1 MAAADDYSISILKT
15 LLLRNTAMNPSQVA
29 IPCIVMRGGTS
40 KGPYFMASDLPAD
53 PALRDQVLLAA
64 MGSPDARQI
73 DGLGGATTL
82 TSKVAIVSPSAR
94 PGIDV
99 DYLFAQVEVEAARVD
114 TNPPCGNIMAG
125 VGPFALET
133 GMVKPQGDVSR
144 VRIYHV
150 NIDAKIEA
158 VVQTPGGVVSY
169 EGDTAID
176 GVPGTSAPVYLNFMD
191 VAGSTCGSLLP
202 TGKAIDMIEGVP
214 VTCMD
219 AAMPVMILAAE
230 SLGKTGY
237 ESAAELDA
245 DKELFE
251 RIEKIRR
258 VAGAKMG
265 LGDVSEKVVPKVILL
280 ARPRFGGTVTS
291 RYLVPHKT
299 HAAHAVTGA
308 ICLACCCVL
317 EDGVAAPFVDL
328 PAGPPYPIRI
338 EHPAGELEL
347 LLDADAGRGGITLRS
362 AGTLRTARKL
372 MRGEVYVPAGLWP
385 QAAE

>member
-1 MAAADDYSISILKT
+1 MTS
-15 LLLRNTAMNPSQVA
+15 SQVA
-29 IPCIVMRGGTS
+29 IPCVLMRGGTS
-40 KGPYFMASDLPAD
+40 KGPYFMAKDLPSE

-73 DGLGGATTL
+73 DGIGGATTL
-82 TSKVAIVSPSAR
+82 TSKVAIVSPSER

-99 DYLFAQVEVEAARVD
+99 DYLFAQVEIEAARVD

-133 GMVKPQGDVSR
+133 GMVKLQGEVSR

-158 VVQTPGGVVSY
+158 VVQTPGGQVSY

-176 GVPGTSAPVYLNFMD
+176 GVPGTSAPVLLNFMD

-202 TGKAIDMIEGVP
+202 TGKAVDVIEGVP

-219 AAMPVMILAAE
+219 AAMPVMMLAAE
-230 SLGKTGY
+230 SVGKTGY
-237 ESAAELDA
+237 ETTAELDG
-245 DKELFE
+245 DSEFFK
-251 RIEKIRR
+251 RIEAIRR
-258 VAGAKMG
+258 IAGEMMG
-265 LGDVSEKVVPKVILL
+265 LGDVSEKVTPKVILL
-280 ARPRFGGTVTS
+280 AKPRFGGTVTS

-299 HAAHAVTGA
+299 HAAHAVTGG
-308 ICLACCCVL
+308 ICLACCCLL
-317 EDGVAAPFVDL
+317 EDGVAAEFVEL
-328 PAGPPYPIRI
+328 PGGPPYPIKI
-338 EHPAGELEL
+338 EHPSGELEIM
-347 LLDADAGRGGITLRS
+347 LDADAGRGNVTLRS
-362 AGTLRTARKL
+362 AGTLRTARKI
-372 MRGEVYVPAGLWP
+372 MRGEVYVPGNLWP

>member
-1 MAAADDYSISILKT
+1 MT
-15 LLLRNTAMNPSQVA
+15 NSQVA
-29 IPCIVMRGGTS
+29 IPCILMRGGTS
-40 KGPYFMASDLPAD
+40 KGPYFMARDLPSD

-64 MGSPDARQI
+64 LGSPDARQI
-73 DGLGGATTL
+73 DGIGGATTL

-99 DYLFAQVEVEAARVD
+99 DYLFAQVEIDAARVD

-133 GMVKPQGDVSR
+133 GLVKPQGEVSR

-158 VVQTPGGVVSY
+158 VVQTPGGQVSY

-176 GVPGTSAPVYLNFMD
+176 GVPGTSAPVLLNFMD

-202 TGKAIDMIEGVP
+202 TGKAIDVIEGVP

-219 AAMPVMILAAE
+219 VAMPVMMLAAE
-230 SLGKTGY
+230 SVGKTGY
-237 ESAAELDA
+237 ETTEELDA
-245 DKELFE
+245 DSEFFK
-251 RIEKIRR
+251 RIEAIRR
-258 VAGAKMG
+258 IAGEMMG
-265 LGDVSEKVVPKVILL
+265 LGDVSEKVTPKIILL
-280 ARPRFGGTVTS
+280 AKPRFGGTITS

-299 HAAHAVTGA
+299 HAAHAVTGG
-308 ICLACCCVL
+308 ICLACCCLL
-317 EDGVAAPFVDL
+317 EDGVAAEFVEL
-328 PAGPPYPIRI
+328 PAGPPYPIKI
-338 EHPAGELEL
+338 EHPSGDLEIM
-347 LLDADAGRGGITLRS
+347 LDADPGRGEVTLRS

-372 MRGEVYVPAGLWP
+372 MRGEVYVPGNLWP

>member
-1 MAAADDYSISILKT
+1 MTS
-15 LLLRNTAMNPSQVA
+15 SQIA
-29 IPCIVMRGGTS
+29 IPCILMRGGTS
-40 KGPYFMASDLPAD
+40 KGPYFMARDLPSD

-73 DGLGGATTL
+73 DGIGGATTL
-82 TSKVAIVSPSAR
+82 TSKVAIVSPSTR

-99 DYLFAQVEVEAARVD
+99 DYLFAQVEIEAARVD

-150 NIDAKIEA
+150 NIDAKVEA
-158 VVQTPGGVVSY
+158 VVQTPGGQVSY
-169 EGDTAID
+169 DGDTAID
-176 GVPGTSAPVYLNFMD
+176 GVPGTSAPVMLNFMD

-202 TGKAIDMIEGVP
+202 TGQAIDVIEGVP

-219 AAMPVMILAAE
+219 VAMPVMMLAAE
-230 SLGKTGY
+230 SVGKTGY
-237 ESAAELDA
+237 ETAAELDA
-245 DKELFE
+245 DKDFFK
-251 RIEKIRR
+251 RIEGIRR
-258 VAGAKMG
+258 IAGAKMG

-280 ARPRFGGTVTS
+280 AKPRFGGTITS
-291 RYLVPHKT
+291 RYLVPKKT
-299 HAAHAVTGA
+299 HAAHAVTGGL
-308 ICLACCCVL
+308 CLACCCLL
-317 EDGVAAPFVDL
+317 EDSVAAPFVEL

-338 EHPAGELEL
+338 EHPSGELEIM
-347 LLDADAGRGGITLRS
+347 LDADPGRGTVTLRS
-362 AGTLRTARKL
+362 AGTLRTARKI
-372 MRGEVYVPAGLWP
+372 MRGEVYVPANLWP

>member
-1 MAAADDYSISILKT
+1 M
-15 LLLRNTAMNPSQVA
+15 TASQVA
-29 IPCIVMRGGTS
+29 IPCILMRGGTS
-40 KGPYFMASDLPAD
+40 KGPYFMAKDLPAD
-53 PALRDQVLLAA
+53 PAQRDQVLLAA
-64 MGSPDARQI
+64 LGSPDARQI
-73 DGLGGATTL
+73 DGIGGATTL
-82 TSKVAIVSPSAR
+82 TSKVAIVSPSER

-99 DYLFAQVEVEAARVD
+99 DYLFAQVEIEAARVD

-133 GMVKPQGDVSR
+133 GMVKPQGDISR

-158 VVQTPGGVVSY
+158 VVETPGGQVNY

-176 GVPGTSAPVYLNFMD
+176 GVPGTAAPLRLNFMD

-202 TGKAIDMIEGVP
+202 TGKPIDVIDGIE

-230 SLGKTGY
+230 SVGKTGY

-245 DKELFE
+245 DKDLFA
-251 RIEKIRR
+251 RIETIRR
-258 VAGAKMG
+258 KAGEMMG
-265 LGDVSEKVVPKVILL
+265 LGDVSEKVVPKVILV
-280 ARPRFGGTVTS
+280 AKPRHGGTISS
-291 RYLVPHKT
+291 RYFVPHKT
-299 HAAHAVTGA
+299 HAAHAVTGG
-308 ICLACCCVL
+308 ICLACCCLL

-328 PAGPPYPIRI
+328 PKEQPYPIRI
-338 EHPAGELEL
+338 EHPSGEIEL
-347 LLDADAGRGGITLRS
+347 LLDADPGKGGITLRS

-372 MRGEVYVPAGLWP
+372 MRGEVYVPAAAWP
-385 QAAE
+385 QQAAEAAD

>member
-1 MAAADDYSISILKT
+1 MT
-15 LLLRNTAMNPSQVA
+15 TSQVA
-29 IPCIVMRGGTS
+29 IPCILMRGGTS
-40 KGPYFMASDLPAD
+40 KGPYFMAKDLPSD

-73 DGLGGATTL
+73 DGIGGATTL
-82 TSKVAIVSPSAR
+82 TSKVAIVGPSTR

-99 DYLFAQVEVEAARVD
+99 DYLFAQVEVDAARVD

-158 VVQTPGGVVSY
+158 VVQTPGGRVSY

-176 GVPGTSAPVYLNFMD
+176 GVPGTSAPVLLNFMD

-202 TGKAIDMIEGVP
+202 TGKAIDVIEGVP

-219 AAMPVMILAAE
+219 AAMPVMMLAAE
-230 SLGKTGY
+230 SVGKTGY
-237 ESAAELDA
+237 ETTAELDA
-245 DKELFE
+245 DSDFFK
-251 RIEKIRR
+251 RIEGIRR
-258 VAGAKMG
+258 IAGEMMG
-265 LGDVSEKVVPKVILL
+265 LGDVSEKVTPKIILL
-280 ARPRFGGTVTS
+280 AKARFGGTVTS

-299 HAAHAVTGA
+299 HAAHAVTGG
-308 ICLACCCVL
+308 ICLACCCLL
-317 EDGVAAPFVDL
+317 EDGVAAEFVEL
-328 PAGPPYPIRI
+328 PAGPPYPIKI
-338 EHPAGELEL
+338 EHPSGELEIM
-347 LLDADAGRGGITLRS
+347 LDADPGRGEVTLRS

-372 MRGEVYVPAGLWP
+372 MRGEVYVPGNLWP

>member
-1 MAAADDYSISILKT
+1 M
-15 LLLRNTAMNPSQVA
+15 TASQIA
-29 IPCIVMRGGTS
+29 IPCIIMRGGTS
-40 KGPYFMASDLPAD
+40 KGPYFMAKDLPSD
-53 PALRDQVLLAA
+53 PAQRDRVLLAA

-73 DGLGGATTL
+73 DGIGGATTL
-82 TSKVAIVSPSAR
+82 TSKVAIVSPSSR

-99 DYLFAQVEVEAARVD
+99 DYLFAQVEIEAARVD
-114 TNPPCGNIMAG
+114 TNPPCGNMMAG

-150 NIDAKIEA
+150 NIDAKVEA
-158 VVQTPGGVVSY
+158 IVQTPGGVVSY

-176 GVPGTSAPVYLNFMD
+176 GVPGTAAPLQMNFMD
-191 VAGSTCGSLLP
+191 VAGSTCGELLP
-202 TGKAIDMIEGVP
+202 TGNPVDMIEGIE

-230 SLGKTGY
+230 SVGKTGY

-245 DKELFE
+245 DKALFE

-258 VAGAKMG
+258 IAGEMMG

-280 ARPRFGGTVTS
+280 AKPRFGGTVTS

-308 ICLACCCVL
+308 ICLSCCCLL
-317 EDGVAAPFVDL
+317 EDGVAARFVEL
-328 PAGPPYPIRI
+328 PKEKPYPIRI
-338 EHPAGELEL
+338 EHPSGEIEL
-347 LLDADAGRGGITLRS
+347 LLDADPGKGGITLRS

-372 MRGEVYVPAGLWP
+372 MRGDLYVPSAAWP
-385 QAAE
+385 DSAPPATE

>member
-1 MAAADDYSISILKT
+1 M
-15 LLLRNTAMNPSQVA
+15 TAPQVA
-29 IPCIVMRGGTS
+29 IPCIIMRGGTS
-40 KGPYFMASDLPAD
+40 KGPYFMAKDLPAD
-53 PALRDQVLLAA
+53 PALRDKVLLAA
-64 MGSPDARQI
+64 IGSPDARQI

-82 TSKVAIVSPSAR
+82 TSKVAIVSPSQR

-150 NIDAKIEA
+150 NIDAKVEA
-158 VVQTPGGVVSY
+158 VVETPGGVVNY
-169 EGDTAID
+169 EGDTAIA
-176 GVPGTSAPVYLNFMD
+176 GVPGTAAPLRLNFMD

-202 TGKAIDMIEGVP
+202 TGNPVDEIDGIA

-230 SLGKTGY
+230 SVGKTGY

-245 DKELFE
+245 DTALFE

-258 VAGAKMG
+258 KAGEMMG

-280 ARPRFGGTVTS
+280 ARPRQGGTISS

-308 ICLACCCVL
+308 ICLCCCCLL
-317 EDGVAAPFVDL
+317 EDGIAAPLVDL
-328 PAGPPYPIRI
+328 PDGPPYPLRI
-338 EHPAGELEL
+338 EHPSGEIEL
-347 LLDADAGRGGITLRS
+347 LVDADPGRGGITLRS
-362 AGTLRTARKL
+362 VGTLRTARKL
-372 MRGEVYVPAGLWP
+372 MRGEVYVPASVWP
-385 QAAE
+385 QMVEAAE

>member
-1 MAAADDYSISILKT
+1 MSA
-15 LLLRNTAMNPSQVA
+15 SQIA
-29 IPCIVMRGGTS
+29 IPVILMRGGTS
-40 KGPYFMASDLPAD
+40 KGPYFMAKDLPSD
-53 PALRDQVLLAA
+53 PAQRNQVLLAA

-82 TSKVAIVSPSAR
+82 TSKVAIVSPSKR
-94 PGIDV
+94 PDVDV

-114 TNPPCGNIMAG
+114 TNPPCGNMMAG

-150 NIDAKIEA
+150 NIDAKVEA
-158 VVQTPGGVVSY
+158 IVQTPGGVVSY

-176 GVPGTSAPVYLNFMD
+176 GVPGTSAPVKLNFMD
-191 VAGSTCGSLLP
+191 VAGSTCGKLLP
-202 TGKAIDMIEGVP
+202 TGNPIDVIEGVP

-230 SLGKTGY
+230 SVGKTGY

-245 DKELFE
+245 DKALFQ

-258 VAGAKMG
+258 IAGERMG

-280 ARPRFGGTVTS
+280 ARPRFGGTITS
-291 RYLVPHKT
+291 RYFVPHKT

-317 EDGVAAPFVDL
+317 EDGVAAPFVAL
-328 PAGPPYPIRI
+328 PEGPPYPIRI
-338 EHPAGELEL
+338 EHPSGEIEL
-347 LLDADAGRGGITLRS
+347 LLDADPGRGGITLRS

-372 MRGEVYVPAGLWP
+372 MRGEVYVPASAWP
-385 QAAE
+385 QAAQAAE